1 MESML
6 AIAGLALV
14 LIGSVAV
21 FLLRTWRWALVAFAV
36 QSLGMGLVA
45 LIIVALPIALAETL
59 TGWLVAGILALTLR
73 REGMGTTEVAV
84 IPPGWLFRVLL
95 ALMILVTA
103 LALLADLGRALNDP
117 PEAVTLAAVVLMA
130 FGVLGLGL
138 NEQPLRVGVALIT
151 TLQGFELAYLWSERS
166 LLVIALLAAVHLTI
180 VLSVIYLNA
189 VTRQSVEE
197 QVRA

>member
-1 MESML
+1 MELVL

-14 LIGSVAV
+14 LIGSLAV

-45 LIIVALPIALAETL
+45 LIIVAPPIALAETL

-73 REGMGTTEVAV
+73 REGMGTTEVSV

-103 LALLADLGRALNDP
+103 LALLPDLGSAFDDP

-197 QVRA
+197 EARA

>member
-1 MESML
+1 MESVL
-6 AIAGLALV
+6 AIAGLVLV
-14 LIGSVAV
+14 LLGSVAV
-21 FLLRTWRWALVAFAV
+21 FLLRTWRWALAAFAV

-45 LIIVALPIALAETL
+45 LTIVALPIALAETL

-73 REGMGTTEVAV
+73 REGMGTAEVSI
-84 IPPGWLFRVLL
+84 IPPGWLFRALL

-103 LALLADLGRALNDP
+103 LALLPDLRGALNDP
-117 PEAVTLAAVVLMA
+117 PGPVTLAAVVLMA

-189 VTRQSVEE
+189 VTRRSLEE
-197 QVRA
+197 EVRA